1 MILIRSLEAQDR
13 DILHRLIRE
22 RGTFN
27 EGEIRVA
34 MELIDDTLSGR
45 DPDYHIYCAHLYDH
59 QLVPSRLL
67 GYICFGPIPLTERCY
82 DLYWIVVD
90 QRHGRQGV
98 GKKLLQYMEEG
109 LREKGARQ
117 IHVDTSSTPK
127 YHAARAFYE
136 RNGYEPVCTLSD
148 FYQKG
153 DDKLIFV
160 KRLS

>member
-1 MILIRSLEAQDR
+1 MILISPLESQDR
-13 DILHRLIRE
+13 VNLHRLIQE

-27 EGEIRVA
+27 EAEIRVA
-34 MELIDDTLSGR
+34 MELIDDTISGR
-45 DPDYHIYCAHLYDH
+45 DPDYHIYCAHLYDP
-59 QLVPSRLL
+59 QLAASSLL
-67 GYICFGPIPLTERCY
+67 GYICFGPIPMTEGCY

-90 QRHGRQGV
+90 QRHGCQGI

-127 YHAARAFYE
+127 YIAARAFYE
-136 RNGYEPVCTLSD
+136 RNGYEPVCILSD